1 MKIIYRIDIDGNAQL
16 QNDETGT
23 VEAIEHAAKRLG
35 YVVIEIPLVIDDE
48 DVEVFAMSPDTLTG
62 AEKLQIERLV
72 RQKYP
77 MLKQIKRIKL

>member
-1 MKIIYRIDIDGNAQL
+1 MKIIYRIDIDGKAQL

-23 VEAIEHAAKRLG
+23 VETIERAAKRLG

-62 AEKLQIERLV
+62 TEKLQIERLV
-72 RQKYP
+72 RQKYA